1 MRKRLNPVANPEEN
15 PENIQ
20 ATLNISPRWF
30 YSFGLTALQFWFTLT
45 QAEKMLLKS
54 TQCDLSSTS
63 YSRQTDTPNI
73 SNKAKNTT
81 KYFYIASNVFINL
94 QLFII
99 ACPFLPS
106 LCISEGN
113 ACSQGCHILFVKAT
127 RSLLNTITT
136 SLFPLTP
143 ISQSKFNTLRWND
156 TAV

>member
-54 TQCDLSSTS
+54 IQCDLSSTS

-81 KYFYIASNVFINL
+81 KCFYIASNVFINL

-99 ACPFLPS
+99 LKFLLLVLFCPASASVREMLAVRVAIYS
-106 LCISEGN
+106 L
-113 ACSQGCHILFVKAT
+113 
-127 RSLLNTITT
+127 
-136 SLFPLTP
+136 
-143 ISQSKFNTLRWND
+143 
-156 TAV
+156 